1 MGIDESENYDYAIPN
16 NSIIISNFPNSFEQ
30 NQKIFINSKIPPRG
44 LNNIGATCYMN
55 SVLQCLYHVYDLSNE
70 FLKSYYDTQ
79 TLKHELLIKMP
90 MTHALFNIIY
100 KLTYEKNK
108 SVNPKMFND
117 IISKNKSFKKYEA
130 NDSKNLVL
138 YTLDNL
144 NKELNEFKLITEN
157 KDLINPIRYYDKK
170 INEANDIVKSFNDN
184 YNTLIGD
191 LFHGL
196 KLSEYQCTVCQKSN
210 KVYQIFNIITC
221 PIQKAFEFKYNQINN
236 QIERKLNI
244 IDCFKL
250 EQNPVLFTGLN
261 KLFCDKCQISNDGIC
276 NNKIIISPKIL
287 ILFLDRGHN
296 NQFMCDVEFPNELD
310 INEFLE
316 EKGKKY
322 KLIEVIEHLGQSGES
337 GHFIACC
344 KHFNGEWIIFS
355 DSSIY
360 HVGREYK
367 KTGIPYLV
375 FYEREN

>member
-1 MGIDESENYDYAIPN
+1 MGIEESENYDYAIPN
-16 NSIIISNFPNSFEQ
+16 NSIIISNPPNSLEQ

-79 TLKHELLIKMP
+79 TLKYELLIKLP

-157 KDLINPIRYYDKK
+157 KDLINPIRFYDQKM
-170 INEANDIVKSFNDN
+170 NEANDIVKSFNDN

-250 EQNPVLFTGLN
+250 EQNPVLFTGFN

-344 KHFNGEWIIFS
+344 KHFNGEWFIFS

-367 KTGIPYLV
+367 KNGIPYLV